1 MPATDVDFER
11 EFEELVRDLRALP
24 TAAPA
29 GVRERVRALGEPARP
44 RTLHDLLLTLSSR
57 RSLLVLAPVCV
68 LALVSA
74 AVIHGVVNSGGDSRQ
89 SAATVQKSAA
99 ELQRGGA
106 FDSHAT
112 ATTPFGAVT
121 GVPGRSLP
129 TPASG
134 RYQDYEASLTV
145 RVKNVD
151 ALHDRTAEATRL
163 ARTYGGYVASVDEST
178 NGGNGRSDLVL
189 RIPVNR
195 VEDAYF
201 RLAQLGTVTE
211 QHLSIRDL
219 DQVVQT
225 QRRRIVQLKVQIAR
239 IGETLKSS
247 SLPADV
253 RLRLELQRD
262 AAKQELAQV
271 TGSNKATL
279 REASLSRI
287 SLTLTSQKAAAA
299 TKGGM
304 SRIERA
310 ARDAGSFLAGAGAV
324 VLFLL
329 IVLSPLIVLGAG
341 LDLGLTG
348 LPPQGGAPSAF
359 GCVVSA
365 RAARPL
371 NRPRGRAR
379 GHRARLHPLRPLV
392 LVSLSALP
400 SRLSREGAA
409 RIHRHSVRLLLRNA
423 HGGRGVR
430 RGGHASCRGCRRR
443 RRRRTA
449 ETTTAEQTTTAQTST
464 QATTTA
470 PAKPAATKVPVS
482 EAEFKITL
490 GSTDLKAG
498 EITFEVKNDGK
509 IPHDLAIKGTS
520 DKTELIPAG
529 GDRRAEGH
537 AESREVRALLH
548 SAGARGGRHE
558 AGHHRLL
565 TAGTLCVPR
574 RGGRAVECGGLEN
587 RFGLLGP
594 TRVQI
599 PPPPPPP
606 RRVESVA

>member
-29 GVRERVRALGEPARP
+29 TVREHVRALGEPARP

-74 AVIHGVVNSGGDSRQ
+74 AVIHGVVKSGGDSGQ
-89 SAATVQKSAA
+89 TAATAHKGTA
-99 ELQRGGA
+99 ELQRGA
-106 FDSHAT
+106 LDSHAT
-112 ATTPFGAVT
+112 STTPFGAVT
-121 GVPGRSLP
+121 GAPLAPSFP
-129 TPASG
+129 TPAAG

-145 RVKNVD
+145 RVKDVD
-151 ALHDRTAEATRL
+151 TLHDRTAEATRL

-178 NGGNGRSDLVL
+178 NSGNGRSDLVL

-239 IGETLKSS
+239 IGEALKSP

-262 AAKQELAQV
+262 AAKQELARV

-287 SLTLTSQKAAAA
+287 SLRLTSQKAAAA

-329 IVLSPLIVLGAG
+329 IVLSPLIVLA
-341 LDLGLTG
+341 L
-348 LPPQGGAPSAF
+348 AWIF
-359 GCVVSA
+359 GS
-365 RAARPL
+365 RAYR
-371 NRPRGRAR
+371 RREER
-379 GHRARLHPLRPLV
+379 RL
-392 LVSLSALP
+392 LSA
-400 SRLSREGAA
+400 A
-409 RIHRHSVRLLLRNA
+409 
-423 HGGRGVR
+423 
-430 RGGHASCRGCRRR
+430 
-443 RRRRTA
+443 
-449 ETTTAEQTTTAQTST
+449 
-464 QATTTA
+464 
-470 PAKPAATKVPVS
+470 
-482 EAEFKITL
+482 
-490 GSTDLKAG
+490 
-498 EITFEVKNDGK
+498 
-509 IPHDLAIKGTS
+509 
-520 DKTELIPAG
+520 
-529 GDRRAEGH
+529 
-537 AESREVRALLH
+537 
-548 SAGARGGRHE
+548 
-558 AGHHRLL
+558 
-565 TAGTLCVPR
+565 
-574 RGGRAVECGGLEN
+574 
-587 RFGLLGP
+587 
-594 TRVQI
+594 
-599 PPPPPPP
+599 
-606 RRVESVA
+606 

>member
-11 EFEELVRDLRALP
+11 EFVELVRDLRALP

-29 GVRERVRALGEPARP
+29 GVREHVRALGEPSRP

-74 AVIHGVVNSGGDSRQ
+74 AVIHGVVTSGGDSSQ
-89 SAATVQKSAA
+89 TLAWVQKSDA
-99 ELQRGGA
+99 EAQRGA
-106 FDSHAT
+106 LDSHAT

-121 GVPGRSLP
+121 GLPGRSLP
-129 TPASG
+129 TPAAG

-145 RVKNVD
+145 RVKDVD

-178 NGGNGRSDLVL
+178 NSGNGRSDLVL

-239 IGETLKSS
+239 IGEALKSS

-262 AAKQELAQV
+262 ASKQELAQV

-329 IVLSPLIVLGAG
+329 IVLSPLIFLALAWILG
-341 LDLGLTG
+341 
-348 LPPQGGAPSAF
+348 S
-359 GCVVSA
+359 
-365 RAARPL
+365 RAYR
-371 NRPRGRAR
+371 RREER
-379 GHRARLHPLRPLV
+379 RL
-392 LVSLSALP
+392 LSA
-400 SRLSREGAA
+400 A
-409 RIHRHSVRLLLRNA
+409 
-423 HGGRGVR
+423 
-430 RGGHASCRGCRRR
+430 
-443 RRRRTA
+443 
-449 ETTTAEQTTTAQTST
+449 
-464 QATTTA
+464 
-470 PAKPAATKVPVS
+470 
-482 EAEFKITL
+482 
-490 GSTDLKAG
+490 
-498 EITFEVKNDGK
+498 
-509 IPHDLAIKGTS
+509 
-520 DKTELIPAG
+520 
-529 GDRRAEGH
+529 
-537 AESREVRALLH
+537 
-548 SAGARGGRHE
+548 
-558 AGHHRLL
+558 
-565 TAGTLCVPR
+565 
-574 RGGRAVECGGLEN
+574 
-587 RFGLLGP
+587 
-594 TRVQI
+594 
-599 PPPPPPP
+599 
-606 RRVESVA
+606 

>member
-1 MPATDVDFER
+1 M
-11 EFEELVRDLRALP
+11 
-24 TAAPA
+24 
-29 GVRERVRALGEPARP
+29 
-44 RTLHDLLLTLSSR
+44 
-57 RSLLVLAPVCV
+57 
-68 LALVSA
+68 
-74 AVIHGVVNSGGDSRQ
+74 
-89 SAATVQKSAA
+89 
-99 ELQRGGA
+99 
-106 FDSHAT
+106 
-112 ATTPFGAVT
+112 T

-329 IVLSPLIVLGAG
+329 IVLSPLIVLA
-341 LDLGLTG
+341 LAWILG
-348 LPPQGGAPSAF
+348 S
-359 GCVVSA
+359 
-365 RAARPL
+365 RAYR
-371 NRPRGRAR
+371 RREER
-379 GHRARLHPLRPLV
+379 RL
-392 LVSLSALP
+392 LSA
-400 SRLSREGAA
+400 A
-409 RIHRHSVRLLLRNA
+409 
-423 HGGRGVR
+423 
-430 RGGHASCRGCRRR
+430 
-443 RRRRTA
+443 
-449 ETTTAEQTTTAQTST
+449 
-464 QATTTA
+464 
-470 PAKPAATKVPVS
+470 
-482 EAEFKITL
+482 
-490 GSTDLKAG
+490 
-498 EITFEVKNDGK
+498 
-509 IPHDLAIKGTS
+509 
-520 DKTELIPAG
+520 
-529 GDRRAEGH
+529 
-537 AESREVRALLH
+537 
-548 SAGARGGRHE
+548 
-558 AGHHRLL
+558 
-565 TAGTLCVPR
+565 
-574 RGGRAVECGGLEN
+574 
-587 RFGLLGP
+587 
-594 TRVQI
+594 
-599 PPPPPPP
+599 
-606 RRVESVA
+606 

>member
-29 GVRERVRALGEPARP
+29 GVREHVRALGEPARP
-44 RTLHDLLLTLSSR
+44 RTLHDLLLTLSLR

-74 AVIHGVVNSGGDSRQ
+74 AVIHGVVNLGGDSKQ
-89 SAATVQKSAA
+89 TASAKQPLDLRAQA
-99 ELQRGGA
+99 EHSRAVGT
-106 FDSHAT
+106 S
-112 ATTPFGAVT
+112 TTPVFGALDK
-121 GVPGRSLP
+121 PLAPSLP

-145 RVKNVD
+145 RVKDVD

-201 RLAQLGTVTE
+201 RLARLGTVTE

-253 RLRLELQRD
+253 RLRLELQRN
-262 AAKQELAQV
+262 AAKQDLAQV

-287 SLTLTSQKAAAA
+287 SLTLTSQKSAPA

-329 IVLSPLIVLGAG
+329 IVLSPLIVLA
-341 LDLGLTG
+341 LAWILG
-348 LPPQGGAPSAF
+348 S
-359 GCVVSA
+359 
-365 RAARPL
+365 RAYR
-371 NRPRGRAR
+371 RREER
-379 GHRARLHPLRPLV
+379 RL
-392 LVSLSALP
+392 LSA
-400 SRLSREGAA
+400 A
-409 RIHRHSVRLLLRNA
+409 
-423 HGGRGVR
+423 
-430 RGGHASCRGCRRR
+430 
-443 RRRRTA
+443 
-449 ETTTAEQTTTAQTST
+449 
-464 QATTTA
+464 
-470 PAKPAATKVPVS
+470 
-482 EAEFKITL
+482 
-490 GSTDLKAG
+490 
-498 EITFEVKNDGK
+498 
-509 IPHDLAIKGTS
+509 
-520 DKTELIPAG
+520 
-529 GDRRAEGH
+529 
-537 AESREVRALLH
+537 
-548 SAGARGGRHE
+548 
-558 AGHHRLL
+558 
-565 TAGTLCVPR
+565 
-574 RGGRAVECGGLEN
+574 
-587 RFGLLGP
+587 
-594 TRVQI
+594 
-599 PPPPPPP
+599 
-606 RRVESVA
+606 